1 MAPMTMI
8 ASLASK
14 KETSQNGS
22 NHENAKAKRVDKIKN
37 LYASGSTISPKLE
50 DHEYFLAKNP
60 SNQSDNPATANKDR
74 AIASLP

>member
-22 NHENAKAKRVDKIKN
+22 NPENAKAKRVDKIKTLSAN
-37 LYASGSTISPKLE
+37 GSTISPKLE

-60 SNQSDNPATANKDR
+60 SNQSDNPATANKER